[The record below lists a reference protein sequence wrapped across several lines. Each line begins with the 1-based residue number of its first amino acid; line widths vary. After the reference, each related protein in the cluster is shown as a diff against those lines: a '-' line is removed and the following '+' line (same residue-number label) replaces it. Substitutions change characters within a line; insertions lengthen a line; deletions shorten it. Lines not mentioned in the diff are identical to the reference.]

1 MSTITTGRMTVEEFE
16 RIEDSLD
23 DDQVELIDGYI
34 VRMDEMKPPH
44 VLASELLRDSL
55 QPMIPAGRYIREDKP
70 VQIPDYDQLRPD
82 IAVVRGNPRVYAK
95 RHPMPEDISLLIE
108 ISDTTLSKDRKQKL
122 PSYARSGIQVYWI
135 VNVIERQVELYTQP
149 VADQYGSKLVFT
161 AGQSVPVIIDGVEVG
176 HIAVDDFMPEIEP
189 AAESNGD

>member
-55 QPMIPAGRYIREDKP
+55 QPMIPPGRYIREDKP

-95 RHPMPEDISLLIE
+95 HHPLPEDISLLIE
-108 ISDTTLSKDRKQKL
+108 ISDATLDKDRKQQL
-122 PSYARSGIQVYWI
+122 PTYARSSIPVYWI
-135 VNVIERQVELYTQP
+135 VNVIEHQVEVYTKP
-149 VADQYGSKLVFT
+149 VADQYGLKLVFT
-161 AGQSVPVIIDGVEVG
+161 TGPSVPVVIDGVEVG
-176 HIAVDDFMPEIEP
+176 QIAVDDFMPEIEP
-189 AAESNGD
+189 AADGN